1 MDCFTPACSLYFVPR
16 VAFEVLLL
24 LFLAC
29 RLPDMSGQLTSSDLG
44 NLHYREY
51 NIEHNTSVI
60 IVK

>member
-1 MDCFTPACSLYFVPR
+1 MDCFIPACSLYFVPR

-24 LFLAC
+24 FYFLHAE
-29 RLPDMSGQLTSSDLG
+29 MSGQLASYDLG

-51 NIEHNTSVI
+51 SIEHNTSVI